1 MIVSTVVFIALVTVL
16 FADHSWG
23 NVLSN
28 RRNALVF
35 EGRNQEYGAYR
46 LRRENPRNVMWA
58 LFLSTGLAFSALF
71 FLGDLSSRRVVSN
84 AQLTFVNTDLLPLIL
99 PKKEELQK
107 KDQEP
112 VSNEQPAEEPARA
125 QGQTENLPP
134 EIVEE
139 GETGEL
145 QALVDPVQIGVP
157 DGVENA
163 PRGPREDREGGRLG
177 GAVEKPKEYDY
188 VTEMP
193 SFPGGDE
200 GKLQFVSACARYP
213 QLARE
218 MGMEGTVLVSFVVD
232 ETGRV
237 TDVKVVRGIMG
248 GKDLER
254 EALRV
259 IEKMP
264 LWSPGKMNGV
274 PVRVRQVM
282 PVKFTLRGH

>member
-1 MIVSTVVFIALVTVL
+1 MLSIFVFIALATVL

-58 LFLSTGLAFSALF
+58 LFLTIGIALSALF
-71 FLGDLSSRRVVSN
+71 FLGASGRGRGISN
-84 AQLTFVNTDLLPLIL
+84 AQLTSVRTDLLPILL

-107 KDQEP
+107 KEEEP
-112 VSNEQPAEEPARA
+112 VSQEQPAEEPARA

-139 GETGEL
+139 GETEEL
-145 QALVDPVQIGVP
+145 QALVDPVEFGVP
-157 DGVENA
+157 DGEENMLQ
-163 PRGPREDREGGRLG
+163 GPQEDRKEGQQG
-177 GAVEKPKEYDY
+177 GMAEKPKDYDY

-200 GKLQFVSACARYP
+200 GKFQFVNACARYP
-213 QLARE
+213 QVAIA

-232 ETGRV
+232 EAGKV
-237 TDVKVVRGIMG
+237 TDVKVVRGVLG

-254 EALRV
+254 EAVRV